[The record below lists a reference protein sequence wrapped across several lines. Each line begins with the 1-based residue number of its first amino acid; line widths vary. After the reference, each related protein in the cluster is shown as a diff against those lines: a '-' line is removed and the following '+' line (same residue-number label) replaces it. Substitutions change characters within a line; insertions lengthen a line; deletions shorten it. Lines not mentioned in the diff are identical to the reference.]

1 MQGGAITSNPY
12 AVAARTVVIHEDDL
26 GMTHGANVAFREL
39 TARGIC
45 SAGSVMAPCPWFP
58 EVLEMAA
65 ENPAL
70 DLGVHLTLNSEKRP
84 YRWRPLTSPPRS
96 AGLTDEQGYFWLD
109 VPSVR
114 RNAVP
119 DAVEAEVRAQIDA
132 ALDGGIDVTHLD
144 DHMGVV
150 MMPEFVDIYERLGR
164 DYDVPILLPK
174 DLHAFNPMSYAGPA
188 ATGRYDRVVQQARAR
203 SEPVF
208 DVVIESPW
216 RRTSDVAS
224 AYRAMFDSIPEG
236 LTYLALHFNAPGD
249 FEAIEPEFAH
259 IRTEE
264 YAFFRSGAAEVLI
277 AEHQIEVIGMRA
289 IRQQLRAQRKGA
301 SS

>member
-1 MQGGAITSNPY
+1 MTSNPY
-12 AVAARTVVIHEDDL
+12 ALAARTAVIHEDDV
-26 GMTHGANVAFREL
+26 GMSHGANVAFREL
-39 TARGIC
+39 TALGVC
-45 SAGSVMAPCPWFP
+45 SAGSVMVPCPWFP

-65 ENPAL
+65 ADPAL

-84 YRWRPLTSPPRS
+84 YRWRPLTNPPRS
-96 AGLTDEQGYFWLD
+96 AGLTDEQGYFWPD

-114 RNAVP
+114 RNAVAE
-119 DAVEAEVRAQIDA
+119 AVEAELRAQIDA
-132 ALDGGIDVTHLD
+132 AICGGIDVTHLD

-150 MMPEFVDIYERLGR
+150 MMPEFVDIYHRLGR

-188 ATGRYDRVVQQARAR
+188 STGRYDEVVEKARAL

-216 RRTSDVAS
+216 ARTMDAAS
-224 AYRAMFDSIPEG
+224 AYRQMFAAIPEG

-259 IRTEE
+259 IRTDE
-264 YAFFRSGAAEVLI
+264 YAFFRSGEAEALI
-277 AEHQIEVIGMRA
+277 AEHQIEVIGMRP
-289 IRQQLRAQRKGA
+289 IREQLRAQRQRA
-301 SS
+301 TP